1 MRGHYS
7 VHYRD
12 YLNLGVA
19 GKELPEKDDRV
30 QPGEEAGEE
39 HSGDG
44 WEGT

>member
-44 WEGT
+44 